1 MIQWLK
7 SRVNSGLLSD
17 LVWWIIIIIG
27 IILRLRQYI
36 ANRSLWLDEAS
47 LALNIVGR
55 SFTGLTQPLD
65 FEQGAPLGFLFIE
78 KAVLLV
84 LGNQDYILRLFP
96 LISGLFAIYFMYLI
110 SKEYI
115 GMPGLLAL
123 SIFVI
128 SWTLIYYSSE
138 LKQYSSDV
146 LMSAGLLYLAFP
158 VIQKEAGRR
167 EILLLGV
174 GGVISLWISHPAIF
188 VIASIG
194 LVLAIEYL
202 HRKTFFKLAW
212 ILGMG
217 AVWIIDFG
225 VVYLVSLRYLM
236 GNSYLQKFWQPFFMP
251 LPPWRHVNWFGS
263 AYLGLLGIV
272 DKIGS
277 VPSWHFA
284 LISSILLILGM
295 GWYFVRNRAIAFMLV
310 LPFVFVLLASALQK
324 YPFGERLG
332 LFMLPF
338 LFLLMAKGL
347 EQIYLLLARWN
358 KMASLVACTFFA
370 LVLLWP
376 LASTSFHFFL
386 KPYLREDVRSALTY
400 LSQNDQAGDVIYVYS
415 QSRVQFEYYA
425 PSFNLEGDKV
435 VFGAARVGKV
445 DVSDLNQLRGNRRVW
460 LVFSSYCSKCAASSD
475 VSLYAQY
482 LRKIGKQID
491 YARFTNASLFLYDLA
506 NNR

>member
-146 LMSAGLLYLAFP
+146 LMSAGLL
-158 VIQKEAGRR
+158 
-167 EILLLGV
+167 
-174 GGVISLWISHPAIF
+174 
-188 VIASIG
+188 
-194 LVLAIEYL
+194 
-202 HRKTFFKLAW
+202 
-212 ILGMG
+212 
-217 AVWIIDFG
+217 
-225 VVYLVSLRYLM
+225 
-236 GNSYLQKFWQPFFMP
+236 
-251 LPPWRHVNWFGS
+251 
-263 AYLGLLGIV
+263 
-272 DKIGS
+272 
-277 VPSWHFA
+277 
-284 LISSILLILGM
+284 
-295 GWYFVRNRAIAFMLV
+295 
-310 LPFVFVLLASALQK
+310 
-324 YPFGERLG
+324 
-332 LFMLPF
+332 
-338 LFLLMAKGL
+338 
-347 EQIYLLLARWN
+347 
-358 KMASLVACTFFA
+358 
-370 LVLLWP
+370 
-376 LASTSFHFFL
+376 
-386 KPYLREDVRSALTY
+386 
-400 LSQNDQAGDVIYVYS
+400 
-415 QSRVQFEYYA
+415 
-425 PSFNLEGDKV
+425 
-435 VFGAARVGKV
+435 
-445 DVSDLNQLRGNRRVW
+445 
-460 LVFSSYCSKCAASSD
+460 
-475 VSLYAQY
+475 
-482 LRKIGKQID
+482 
-491 YARFTNASLFLYDLA
+491 
-506 NNR
+506 